1 MSNERLAVDRERRNL
16 VAELEQRRSKIERA
30 KSSFEV
36 LIGSY
41 DLVLADLR
49 GVARGKSGSATRRE
63 PTA

>member
-1 MSNERLAVDRERRNL
+1 MPNEKLAVDRERRNL

-41 DLVLADLR
+41 DHVLADLR
-49 GVARGKSGSATRRE
+49 GFARGDRPATRRE